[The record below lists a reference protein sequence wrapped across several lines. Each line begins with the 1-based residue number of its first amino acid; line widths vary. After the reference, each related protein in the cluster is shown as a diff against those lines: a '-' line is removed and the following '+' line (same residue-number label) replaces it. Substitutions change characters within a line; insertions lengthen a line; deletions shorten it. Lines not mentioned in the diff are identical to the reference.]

1 MPASS
6 MQHNRKDRQVDAQL
20 AADPQ
25 NAMRLNVR
33 AGNLGP
39 PLVGTDSVH
48 VLVLLVVHPAD
59 GEYFAGY

>member
-1 MPASS
+1 MG
-6 MQHNRKDRQVDAQL
+6 NRQVDAQL